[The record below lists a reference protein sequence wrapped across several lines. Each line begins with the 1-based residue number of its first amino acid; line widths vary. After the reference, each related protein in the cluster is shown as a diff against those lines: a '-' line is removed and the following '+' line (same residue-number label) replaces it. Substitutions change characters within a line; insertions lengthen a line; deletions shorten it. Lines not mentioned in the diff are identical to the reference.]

1 MNPKAATETAAVAV
15 SAPVTFATAGVGPTL
30 VSMAVGLLGVWL
42 ARIVFVN
49 RENRRIGKQQK
60 LRETL
65 PVTLAACLIAGALI
79 WDQRLSISTSAFL
92 GLGVGWTTVLLLEF
106 FGDNIL
112 NAMRAL
118 TGRLPVAPARIQVG
132 DGEIAPNSLPADM
145 VELLRE
151 ADEKDPDY
159 KPPKR

>member
-1 MNPKAATETAAVAV
+1 VNPKAATETAAVAM
-15 SAPVTFATAGVGPTL
+15 SAPVTFATAGAGPTL
-30 VSMAVGLLGVWL
+30 ISMAVGLLGVWL

-49 RENRRIGKQQK
+49 RENRRLERSQP

-92 GLGVGWTTVLLLEF
+92 GLGVGWTTVLLLEL
-106 FGDNIL
+106 FGDNVL

-118 TGRLPVAPARIQVG
+118 TGRGPLTPVRPRTGPTEVAPN
-132 DGEIAPNSLPADM
+132 PLPDDM
-145 VELLRE
+145 VELLRQ

-159 KPPKR
+159 KPPKK